1 MRMNARFLAV
11 SGLLSLT
18 LLAGCNVMDEVMGD
32 TEQVDYKSTVR
43 GDPLSLPPDLSSSQI
58 NPAYKAPGGYASA
71 NEYNKAVAQANRDA
85 ASGASVLPETPGL
98 KIQSSGAN
106 RWLEVSQEAGRVY
119 PKLIDFWV
127 DSGFTINRDN
137 PQAGLIETDWAENRA
152 KIPGNL
158 LNRALGA
165 IINMVEDS
173 GERER
178 FRTRVERSNGKTL
191 VFINH
196 ERMVETPMDRDGTTF
211 KWLPA
216 KEDPGLN
223 AAMLSRLM
231 VFMGATKQQAETQ
244 VRQSAAAAAAPT
256 HPVVMADVAALPLQ
270 MGQSQAYNQ
279 VGAAINSAGF
289 TVDNRDPQAGTY
301 TVRYLDTD
309 TGEKRQSSNF
319 ISRLWGD
326 KGNLTPLPYTIVVT
340 SEGSQSVV
348 TVRNEQG
355 QTDNSATARRILT
368 VLAERM

>member
-43 GDPLSLPPDLSSSQI
+43 GDPLSLPPDLSASQI
-58 NPAYKAPGGYASA
+58 NPAYKPPGGYASA
-71 NEYNKAVAQANRDA
+71 NEYNKAVAQANRNA
-85 ASGASVLPETPGL
+85 ASGASVLPETAGL

-178 FRTRVERSNGKTL
+178 FRTRLERSNGKTL
-191 VFINH
+191 VFISH
-196 ERMVETPMDRDGTTF
+196 ERMVETPMDRDGTSF

-231 VFMGATKQQAETQ
+231 VFLGATKQQAEAQ
-244 VRQSAAAAAAPT
+244 VRQTAAAAAAPT

-270 MGQSQAYNQ
+270 VGQSQAYTQ

-326 KGNLTPLPYTIVVT
+326 KGNLTPLPYTIAVT
-340 SEGSQSVV
+340 SEANQSVV

-355 QTDNSATARRILT
+355 QADNSATARRILT

>member
-18 LLAGCNVMDEVMGD
+18 LLAGCNVMDEVMGE

-58 NPAYKAPGGYASA
+58 NPAYKSPGGYASA
-71 NEYNKAVAQANRDA
+71 NEYNKAVAQANRNA

-98 KIQSSGAN
+98 RIQSSGAN

-178 FRTRVERSNGKTL
+178 FRTRLERSNGKTL

-196 ERMVETPMDRDGTTF
+196 ERLVETPMDRDSTTF

-216 KEDPGLN
+216 K
-223 AAMLSRLM
+223 
-231 VFMGATKQQAETQ
+231 
-244 VRQSAAAAAAPT
+244 
-256 HPVVMADVAALPLQ
+256 
-270 MGQSQAYNQ
+270 
-279 VGAAINSAGF
+279 
-289 TVDNRDPQAGTY
+289 
-301 TVRYLDTD
+301 
-309 TGEKRQSSNF
+309 
-319 ISRLWGD
+319 
-326 KGNLTPLPYTIVVT
+326 
-340 SEGSQSVV
+340 
-348 TVRNEQG
+348 
-355 QTDNSATARRILT
+355 
-368 VLAERM
+368 